1 MPAFLG
7 PIGDLYEREVLD
19 RGEQEVFFL
28 LAAFLASFLA
38 IRTSA
43 RLMRSPKVPWWPGSV
58 KYGGLH
64 VHHFVFGIV
73 VMLIAGFLAFAVD
86 PHSAWL
92 DLLAVAFGIGAGLTL
107 DEFALWLHLEDVYWA
122 EEGRKSLDAV
132 VVATLFM
139 GLVFLGVPI
148 ADIGQGGLVVVTLG
162 LLLTLAFAA
171 ICLLKGKLW
180 VGVLGLFVFP
190 VGVTGAIRLA
200 KPGSPWAH
208 RFYARNERKLARAR
222 ARHRERRWFHDVVM
236 GRPDPR
242 R

>member
-1 MPAFLG
+1 MFLLLVAFLG
-7 PIGDLYEREVLD
+7 
-19 RGEQEVFFL
+19 
-28 LAAFLASFLA
+28 AFLA

-58 KYGGLH
+58 KVEGLH

-73 VMLIAGFLAFAVD
+73 LMLIAGFLAFAVD
-86 PHSAWL
+86 PDSPWL

-139 GLVFLGVPI
+139 GIVFLGVPI
-148 ADIGQGGLVVVTLG
+148 ADVGQGGFLAVTLG
-162 LLLTLAFAA
+162 LALTLAYTA

-180 VGVLGLFVFP
+180 MGLIGLFVFP
-190 VGVTGAIRLA
+190 VGLTGTIRLA

-208 RFYARNERKLARAR
+208 RFYAGKEGKLTRAHARQERKLRLSA
-222 ARHRERRWFHDVVM
+222 ERRRQVRDLIL
-236 GRPDPR
+236 GAPSAGQR
-242 R
+242 RRRR